1 MEIQM
6 EMWTSTILEGLHF
19 RCTSAGP
26 PGTQTLQML
35 KIHVCEQQLPSWGGD
50 GDIPHFPRLESTAFI
65 T

>member
-1 MEIQM
+1 M
-6 EMWTSTILEGLHF
+6 
-19 RCTSAGP
+19 SAGP